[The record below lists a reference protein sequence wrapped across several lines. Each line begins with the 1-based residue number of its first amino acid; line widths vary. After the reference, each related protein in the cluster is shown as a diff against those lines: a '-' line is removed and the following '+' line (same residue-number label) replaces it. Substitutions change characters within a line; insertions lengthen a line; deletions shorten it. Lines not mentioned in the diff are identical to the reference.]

1 MTDEKGCNPDE
12 VVSLGTVA
20 AQNIAARLG
29 IENPKEIDDI
39 RIAISDEMNTMGS
52 HFTLAFADIQAQYEH
67 NVLEAKKSYEAAV
80 TRCAANV
87 DEAYTNAD
95 ARVDQYREAFNNAI
109 TEIEST
115 FSFFEANAGKII
127 VVLAAVFALGA
138 TVGHFVKL

>member
-67 NVLEAKKSYEAAV
+67 NVLEAKKSYEAAI
-80 TRCAANV
+80 TRCAA
-87 DEAYTNAD
+87 DAD
-95 ARVDQYREAFNNAI
+95 ARVDKYRGAFNNAI
-109 TEIEST
+109 AEIEST